1 MNTSSSQRLVAWAIL
16 AACIIAIPVG
26 IMTKAAPT
34 SDTKESS
41 KKKWS
46 WLGGGDRLQVVRL
59 SGMIYEDTESSS
71 PFMTE
76 KDSPSYVKK
85 QLRRIIENDNIK
97 GVLLR
102 INSPGGTVPTSQ
114 EIYGLVQEVRK
125 KGKPVVVSMGDV
137 AASGGY
143 YIAAAADK
151 IVSNPGT
158 LTGSIGVIMHL
169 LNWQET
175 EKKIGLQP
183 VVIKS
188 GAFKDIGSAD
198 RPMTPAEHD
207 LLQSIIMDSYD
218 QFVTAVAD
226 GRKMDK
232 EVVKKLAD
240 GRIYSGRQAFANKLV
255 DQVGGY
261 DDAVATLQTMTKA
274 KFNIAKDLPV
284 DEDKMSGMF
293 AQLFDVS
300 SKQNVPAQMLS
311 GFLPHSFQNRFTKQP
326 LWLME

>member
-1 MNTSSSQRLVAWAIL
+1 MHTSANQRFVAWAIL
-16 AACIIAIPVG
+16 IACLIAIPVG
-26 IMTKAAPT
+26 LTTKAPPVT
-34 SDTKESS
+34 DNQNQT

-59 SGMIYEDTESSS
+59 SGMIYEDEESQS
-71 PFMTE
+71 PFLREHDT
-76 KDSPSYVKK
+76 PSYVKK
-85 QLRRIIENDNIK
+85 QLRRIIENDSIK

-102 INSPGGTVPTSQ
+102 INSPGGTVATSQ
-114 EIYGLVQEVRK
+114 EIYQLLQEVRK

-143 YIAAAADK
+143 YIAAGADK
-151 IVSNPGT
+151 IVSCPGT

-188 GAFKDIGSAD
+188 GTFKDIGSGD
-198 RPMTPAEHD
+198 RQMTPEERE
-207 LLQSIIMDSYD
+207 LLQAIIMDSYD
-218 QFVTAVAD
+218 QFVSAVSE

-232 EVVKKLAD
+232 EVIKKLAD
-240 GRIYSGRQAFANKLV
+240 GRIYSGRQALKNKLV
-255 DQVGGY
+255 DAVGGY
-261 DDAVATLQTMTKA
+261 DQALAMLQKMTRE
-274 KFNIAKDLPV
+274 KFALNKDLPV
-284 DEDKMSGMF
+284 DEDKFSSMF
-293 AQLFDVS
+293 AQFFDVS
-300 SKQNVPAQMLS
+300 AKSATPAQVLS
-311 GFLPHSFQNRFTKQP
+311 GILPQSFQTRFHKQP